1 MPLVGA
7 KVRML
12 AKFLRSLGRKS
23 APATYEHGF
32 ALAHAAYE
40 CGDLMDA
47 EAGFVNLVAAR
58 PELPEAWLYAGTCAF
73 RQNNVPLA
81 LARFV
86 TARELD
92 PDNPEYSYQE
102 SVALAALGSIDAA
115 RIAAARAC
123 ELAPN
128 VSPAHHFWAA
138 LELPGDDY
146 MAFMRRL
153 HPFLKPATYL
163 EIGVF
168 RGMSLALVDPGT
180 EAIGVDPAPQ
190 IAHPLSPNIAVEVM
204 TSDDFFASRDA
215 GARFGGRPLALGFID
230 GMHRFEFALRDFI
243 NMERLCAGDATIL
256 IHDCYPL
263 NRATAGR
270 DVRAGMFWSGDIWR
284 LILIFKKYR
293 PDLQVNTLAL
303 APTGLGVVR
312 SLDPASTVLVD
323 RYDEIVAE
331 FLAIDYDVLAADKP
345 GMLNLFP
352 NRWEAIVKLFV

>member
-1 MPLVGA
+1 
-7 KVRML
+7 ML
-12 AKFLRSLGRKS
+12 AKFLHSLRRKS
-23 APATYEHGF
+23 ASATYEHGF
-32 ALAHAAYE
+32 ALAQAAYE
-40 CGDLMDA
+40 RGDLVDA
-47 EAGFVNLVAAR
+47 EAGFADLAAAR
-58 PELPEAWLYAGTCAF
+58 PELPQAWLYAGFCAF

-102 SVALAALGSIDAA
+102 SVALAALGSIEAA
-115 RIAAARAC
+115 RVAAARAC
-123 ELAPN
+123 ELAPTLL
-128 VSPAHHFWAA
+128 PAHHYWAR

-146 MAFMRRL
+146 VAFMRRL

-168 RGMSLALVDPGT
+168 QGMSLALVAPGT

-190 IAHPLSPNIAVEVM
+190 ILHPVSPHVVVEVM
-204 TSDDFFASRDA
+204 TSDDFFASR
-215 GARFGGRPLALGFID
+215 GKHTLFGGRPLALGFID

-243 NMERLCAGDATIL
+243 NMERLCASDSTIL

-270 DVRAGMFWSGDIWR
+270 EVTTSMFWSGDIWR
-284 LILIFKKYR
+284 LILILKKYR

-303 APTGLGVVR
+303 APTGLGMVR
-312 SLDPASTVLVD
+312 GLDPASSVLAD

-331 FLAIDYDVLAADKP
+331 FLAVDYDELTADKP
-345 GMLNLFP
+345 GTLNLFP
-352 NRWEAIVKLFV
+352 NRWEAIVKLFD